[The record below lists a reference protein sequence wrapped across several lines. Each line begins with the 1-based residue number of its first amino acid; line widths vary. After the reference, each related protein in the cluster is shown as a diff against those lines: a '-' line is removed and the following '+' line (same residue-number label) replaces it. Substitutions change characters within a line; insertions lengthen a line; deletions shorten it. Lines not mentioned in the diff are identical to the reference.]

1 MNISEVRGRMRTNVK
16 PLAFNLLLLAGYA
29 WSAIWAVHDESWGV
43 LAVVITI
50 LAIFGCIK
58 VWLRRRRIEFDH
70 DGQPLTGRDADRLA
84 IARLRAYRKNQRR
97 IAHGE
102 SPARTRG
109 RRWEPM

>member
-1 MNISEVRGRMRTNVK
+1 MRANVK
-16 PLAFNLLLLAGYA
+16 PSAFNLVLLAGYA

-50 LAIFGCIK
+50 LTIFGCIK
-58 VWLRRRRIEFDH
+58 VWLRRRRIDFDH
-70 DGQPLTGRDADRLA
+70 DGQPLTGRDADRRA

-97 IAHGE
+97 VAHGK